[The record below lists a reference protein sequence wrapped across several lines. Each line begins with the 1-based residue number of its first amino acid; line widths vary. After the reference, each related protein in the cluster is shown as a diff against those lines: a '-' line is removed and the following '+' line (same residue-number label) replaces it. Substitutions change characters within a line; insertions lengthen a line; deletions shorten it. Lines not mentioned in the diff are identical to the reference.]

1 MYVQDAQYRPDH
13 HATETMFQYDECNTN
28 SFVGSA
34 AIKSI
39 HLGTGDVRTVL
50 TVPHGIARDIEL
62 DFDGGNI
69 VFAMRQDVQDDYHI
83 YTIRVDGS
91 ELRQLTHGRE
101 VSDIDLMF
109 LPDGDIVMTSSR
121 EPK

>member
-1 MYVQDAQYRPDH
+1 MSEFTALQRRALLANPLVSEHPILYVQRAQYRPDH
-13 HATETMFQYDECNTN
+13 HATETMFQNDECNTN

-50 TVPHGIARDIEL
+50 TVPQGIARDIEL
-62 DFDGGNI
+62 DFDGNTI

-83 YTIRVDGS
+83 YTVRVDGTS
-91 ELRQLTHGRE
+91 C
-101 VSDIDLMF
+101 VS
-109 LPDGDIVMTSSR
+109 
-121 EPK
+121 